1 LIITV
6 TLNPAIDK
14 SLSVPSLR
22 LGRRHRT
29 VERRTLAGGKG
40 VNVARLLKTLDVPVI
55 ATGFVGGPTG
65 TQIVEQLAR
74 EAIVNDF
81 VSIGE
86 ESRTNTVLL
95 DPTTGEETEIN
106 EQGPVIDADELA
118 RFRDK
123 LLYLARGAAI
133 VVIAGSLPRGVEPA
147 FYATLV
153 RELRKRGVLTVV
165 DTEGDALRQAV
176 RAEPDLVTPNVHEA
190 EELIGQEF
198 ADDEDRAGAVSE
210 IVELGA
216 REALMTTPD
225 GCWAQVLVDGA
236 PQLLRATI
244 TPREPVAKVG
254 SGDAFLAGYLA
265 GRYNGLAPSEC
276 LRFAVACGAESTE
289 RLGAGL
295 LDPREAERL
304 RSEVELTT
312 IERSAEHAV

>member
-29 VERRTLAGGKG
+29 VERRTLPGGKG
-40 VNVARLLKTLDVPVI
+40 VNVARLLKTLDVPVV
-55 ATGFVGGPTG
+55 ATGFAGGPTG
-65 TQIVEQLAR
+65 TQIVEQLTR
-74 EAIVNDF
+74 ESIVNDF
-81 VSIGE
+81 VRIRE

-106 EQGPVIDADELA
+106 EQGPAVDDDELA
-118 RFRDK
+118 LFREK

-133 VVIAGSLPRGVEPA
+133 VVIAGSLPRGVEPT

-153 RELRKRGVLTVV
+153 RELRKLGVMVVV

-176 RAEPDLVTPNVHEA
+176 RAEADLVTPNVHEA

-198 ADDEDRAGAVSE
+198 GDDEDRAGAVRE
-210 IVELGA
+210 IVSLGA
-216 REALMTTPD
+216 REALMTAPD
-225 GCWAQVLVDGA
+225 GCWAQIVVDGT
-236 PQLLRATI
+236 PQLYRATI
-244 TPREPVAKVG
+244 EERESVATVG

-265 GRYNGLAPSEC
+265 ARYNGTPAGEC

-295 LDPREAERL
+295 LDPRAAERL
-304 RSEVELTT
+304 RSEVEL
-312 IERSAEHAV
+312 IAVEQSAGVG